1 MSSGSRAWIVA
12 ATVGTVEALKDQG
25 FTRWNYVSRIIQQ
38 RAAKS
43 NRKTYSQATR
53 MSSSSSALASAK
65 MTTEQKL
72 KKSEESL
79 RTVMR
84 YDSEGNIRTHSSLPV
99 ITNSGLAELM
109 MSGKSR
115 ACKFEATLKMMQRPK
130 EMSAA
135 ESVNVK
141 SSETRRDGSAGGEFP
156 AKRSA
161 GDDEKYDHRKRSLER
176 AEDLFHLIYWGPH

>member
-25 FTRWNYVSRIIQQ
+25 FTRWNYASRIIQQ

-43 NRKTYSQATR
+43 NRKPYSQATR

-79 RTVMR
+79 RTVM
-84 YDSEGNIRTHSSLPV
+84 YLS
-99 ITNSGLAELM
+99 
-109 MSGKSR
+109 
-115 ACKFEATLKMMQRPK
+115 C
-130 EMSAA
+130 
-135 ESVNVK
+135 
-141 SSETRRDGSAGGEFP
+141 
-156 AKRSA
+156 
-161 GDDEKYDHRKRSLER
+161 
-176 AEDLFHLIYWGPH
+176 WGPNN